1 MEKKKLPAYPKKY
14 GPGIL
19 DPDVYED
26 VKEVVKSKRDRYGPG
41 VLDPPEGAEE
51 LPEDDQSTLTDD
63 GPPEKGSIEEMI
75 AKYASEEGYVSI
87 GKLKELLEEMPSAF
101 DRMYSWEIQRADGP
115 RIGALQHLLKLENE
129 AEKPRVLVSHS
140 IEMAIAKARGE

>member
-41 VLDPPEGAEE
+41 VLDPPEGA
-51 LPEDDQSTLTDD
+51 LEDDQSTLTEEA
-63 GPPEKGSIEEMI
+63 PPEKGSIEELI
-75 AKYASEEGYVSI
+75 AKYASDEGYVSI

-101 DRMYSWEIQRADGP
+101 DRMYSWEMQRADGP
-115 RIGALQHLLKLENE
+115 RIGALQHLLQLENNSV
-129 AEKPRVLVSHS
+129 KPRVLVAHS
-140 IEMAIAKARGE
+140 IEGAIAKARGE